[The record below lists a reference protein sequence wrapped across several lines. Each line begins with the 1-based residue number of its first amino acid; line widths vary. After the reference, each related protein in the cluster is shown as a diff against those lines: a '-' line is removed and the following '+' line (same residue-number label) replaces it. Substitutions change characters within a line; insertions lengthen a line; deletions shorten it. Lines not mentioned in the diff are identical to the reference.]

1 MGKINIARWLLAGL
15 VAGIIVDIGEGLTA
29 GVVLGGQW
37 AAAIT
42 ALGLPTFGATELVA
56 FNIFGLIVGFTAA
69 WIYVAIRP
77 RFGIG
82 PRTAL
87 YAAVATWVP
96 AYLLVDW
103 SPVIM
108 HVVPASM
115 LLVQLPAGLVVIVIA
130 TIAGAYVYKEA

>member
-1 MGKINIARWLLAGL
+1 MGKINIGRWLLAGL

-29 GVVLGGQW
+29 GVLLGSQW

-42 ALGLPTFGATELVA
+42 ALGLPAFGPAELIA
-56 FNIFGLIVGFTAA
+56 FNVFGLIVGFTAA

-77 RFGIG
+77 RFGAG
-82 PRTAL
+82 WRTAI
-87 YAAVATWVP
+87 YAAIATWVP

-108 HVVPASM
+108 HVVPLSM
-115 LLVQLPAGLVVIVIA
+115 LWVQLPLGLVVIVIA
-130 TIAGAYVYKEA
+130 TVAGAALYKE